1 MGGRLLES
9 GVDIPALEAI
19 LQMQPYPKYFE
30 KHAAQ
35 CFEEEKQNQKILQ
48 EVPKGKAQLN
58 LVQQLLSVQP

>member
-9 GVDIPALEAI
+9 GVDMPAMEAI
-19 LQMQPYPKYFE
+19 LQVQAYPIYFE

-48 EVPKGKAQLN
+48 EVQKAKH
-58 LVQQLLSVQP
+58 S